1 MKIFKFLSLIIIAVI
16 FFNMMIVNATTNLLE
31 ISFRTTETT
40 PGGKVYINLQNLP
53 NNIDKMNI
61 YIKGES
67 QYLTVEVNDIYTN
80 NPYFI
85 MPQNV
90 TVYQTFDIGT
100 LETIDFNGNK
110 TSYIGAYDLSIGDT
124 KLFVR
129 EYITEAN
136 VFYKTHVQDIGWQ
149 THAINGALAGTEGQ
163 SKRLE
168 AIQIKTTNTSEGA
181 KIKYQVHVEN
191 IGWQEWK
198 ENGQLAGTEG
208 KSLRLEAIRI
218 KLENEE
224 NYSIQ
229 YRVHVQDIG
238 WQNWKTD
245 GAMAG
250 TEGKSLRLEAIQI
263 RIIPKEEK
271 GKIII
276 EKDYKE
282 KSFYNK
288 IDVSGYKY
296 SNIKDTKIKVFIDNT
311 DYTDSIKIE
320 YKKRTDLITK
330 IDYGGEEENKEPGFS
345 FLVDITELEVGLH
358 SVKTELVTTD
368 ETNILSTSIKQFL
381 VDKDVHIEYK
391 SHVQDIGWQDYVKDG
406 MSSGTSGRSLRVEAI
421 NLKTYNLPEGVK
433 LRYQTHVQDIGWQ
446 GWKNEGEVAG
456 TSGES
461 KRVEGIKIKLENTD
475 NYSVTYRA
483 HVQDYGWQDWVNDG
497 ETAGTTGEAKRVEAI
512 EIKIVDRITE
522 KKTRICLDT
531 QGTITNELH
540 QVSGWIMTNES
551 NVNLELLIDNNKVN
565 NQFNRS
571 ADQTIYNV
579 IKGYGGEELNP
590 APRATMNIDF
600 SHYSLGN
607 HMITLRAVSENGNIM
622 KEASNQ
628 INIVKKIEH
637 YKDRYGW
644 TGTGDNLEYFRY
656 GNGPNVFFAT
666 FCVHGF
672 EDNWPHDGYEL
683 VDIAHQLYNRLV
695 SMNDYGIADKWTIY
709 IMQCVNPDGVNS
721 GYTNY
726 GPGRTTLTSDV
737 GRGVDLNRCW
747 STGFVPIT
755 NDSRNFTGNSPFLA
769 VESRYLRDFMINH
782 RATNGKNVVVD
793 LHGWTQQL
801 IGDPDL
807 RNYYRSQFPENYDTE
822 TYGKGYL
829 INWARENLNAKSA
842 LIELPRNNYSHNDVV
857 AQNLANRYM
866 DATLSMLR
874 GL

>member
-1 MKIFKFLSLIIIAVI
+1 MKKSKKVII
-16 FFNMMIVNATTNLLE
+16 
-31 ISFRTTETT
+31 
-40 PGGKVYINLQNLP
+40 
-53 NNIDKMNI
+53 
-61 YIKGES
+61 
-67 QYLTVEVNDIYTN
+67 
-80 NPYFI
+80 
-85 MPQNV
+85 
-90 TVYQTFDIGT
+90 
-100 LETIDFNGNK
+100 
-110 TSYIGAYDLSIGDT
+110 LSI
-124 KLFVR
+124 LIF
-129 EYITEAN
+129 ITLLTNSIYFANAQEGEKNENDNNAN
-136 VFYKTHVQDIGWQ
+136 VFYRTHVQDIGWQ
-149 THAINGALAGTEGQ
+149 THVINGAISGTEGQ

-168 AIQIKTTNTSEGA
+168 AIQIKAQNLSLNA
-181 KIKYQVHVEN
+181 KIKYQVHVQD
-191 IGWQEWK
+191 IGWQGWK

-208 KSLRLEAIRI
+208 HGLRLEAIRI

-238 WQNWKTD
+238 WQEWKQD

-263 RIIPKEEK
+263 
-271 GKIII
+271 KIINKETKGVIVI
-276 EKDYKE
+276 ENGLTD
-282 KSFYNK
+282 KSYFEQVN
-288 IDVSGYKY
+288 ISGYKY
-296 SNIKDTKIKVFIDNT
+296 SNVNGAKLKVLIDSIDFTDKVNIEYKERNDLDTKINYGGKEENNKPGFKLIIDTQKLN
-311 DYTDSIKIE
+311 SGEHELKIE
-320 YKKRTDLITK
+320 LIT
-330 IDYGGEEENKEPGFS
+330 P
-345 FLVDITELEVGLH
+345 
-358 SVKTELVTTD
+358 D
-368 ETNILSTSIKQFL
+368 ETKILSTYNKQFE
-381 VDKDVHIEYK
+381 VDKNIHIKYK

-406 MSSGTSGRSLRVEAI
+406 ISSGTSGRCLRVEA
-421 NLKTYNLPEGVK
+421 LKLKAYNLPEEVK
-433 LRYQTHVQDIGWQ
+433 LKYKAHVQDIGWQ
-446 GWKNEGEVAG
+446 GWKNEEEVAG

-461 KRVEGIKIKLENTD
+461 KRVEGIKIKLENSTQ
-475 NYSVTYRA
+475 YSIIYRA
-483 HVQDYGWQDWVNDG
+483 HVQDIGWQDWVNDG
-497 ETAGTTGEAKRVEAI
+497 ETAGTTGESKRVEAI
-512 EIKIVDRITE
+512 EIKIVDKITE
-522 KKTRICLDT
+522 KRTRICLDT
-531 QGTITNELH
+531 QGTLTNEVH

-590 APRATMNIDF
+590 APRAIMNIDF

-607 HMITLRAVSENGNIM
+607 HTITLRAISENGNIM

-683 VDIAHQLYNRLV
+683 VDIAHQFYNRLV
-695 SMNDYGIADKWTIY
+695 SMNDYGISDKWTIY

-721 GYTNY
+721 GYTND

-737 GRGVDLNRCW
+737 GRGIDLNRCW
-747 STGFVPIT
+747 STAFVPIT
-755 NDSRNFTGNSPFLA
+755 NNSRNYTGNSPFLA

-807 RNYYRSQFPENYDTE
+807 RNYYRSQFPENSDTE

-842 LIELPRNNYSHNDVV
+842 LIELPKYNYSHNDVV